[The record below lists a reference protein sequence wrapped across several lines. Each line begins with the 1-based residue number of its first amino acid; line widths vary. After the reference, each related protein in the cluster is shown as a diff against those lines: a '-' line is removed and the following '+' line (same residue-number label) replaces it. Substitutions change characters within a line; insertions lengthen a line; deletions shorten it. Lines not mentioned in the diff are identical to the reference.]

1 MGKALV
7 KIKEELNNSPMYNLS
22 LTSKELFH
30 SNLLAW
36 FGNNKTTRAF
46 FAEIIKELTGM
57 CLNPNDI
64 WKVEREDR
72 NFDLCVKEGKNYL
85 LIIENKVK
93 SIPKKKQLDEYV
105 EKKVVDKNTK
115 FLLLTLVN
123 EFPYKD
129 NVDIDKGKGGRWKI
143 KTYKDLA
150 NAMCL
155 AMKRIPISDNYYKSI
170 LVDYIGFIN
179 NLNELVESWKVGIND
194 AFAKSTDLE
203 GLKKLSDLYAKIQ
216 YSSYCIELQKK
227 ILEIANDIEVYDWGN
242 IPGEPDNNK
251 IYLLVDWGFA
261 STRKEGLFDVAIPV
275 TNLAHPKIQKGC
287 APPDYVIKIQVEGRD
302 YCHVIET
309 FKDDLKDE
317 LTTIGKAYPYTG
329 DLRWF
334 LDPESSSSPSYGND
348 GIFDVTIYPKKQTK
362 RVKAWPFKS
371 YENKEFKKISFIY
384 QNKEIKE
391 GVKANDILENI
402 VKEVNMIINKLS

>member
-1 MGKALV
+1 MGKTLDD
-7 KIKEELNNSPMYNLS
+7 IKKELNNSPMYNLS

-36 FGNNKTTRAF
+36 LGNTQATRAF
-46 FAEIIKELTGM
+46 FAEIIKELTGI
-57 CLNPNDI
+57 CLNPKDN
-64 WKVEREDR
+64 WKVEREDK
-72 NFDLCVKEGKNYL
+72 NFDLCVKKGKNYL

-105 EKKVVDKNTK
+105 EKKVVDKDTK

-129 NVDIDKGKGGRWKI
+129 NVDIEKGKGGCWKI

-150 NAMCL
+150 KAMCL
-155 AMKRIPISDNYYKSI
+155 AMKRSLISENYYNSI
-170 LVDYIGFIN
+170 LVDYMGFIN

-194 AFAKSTDLE
+194 VFAISTNLE

-227 ILEIANDIEVYDWGN
+227 ILGVANDIEVYNWGN

-261 STRKEGLFDVAIPV
+261 STRKEGLLDVAIPV
-275 TNLAHPKIQKGC
+275 TDLAHPKIQKGC
-287 APPDYVIKIQVEGRD
+287 APPDHVIKIQVEGRD

-309 FKDDLKDE
+309 FKGDLKDE
-317 LTTIGKAYPYTG
+317 LTTIGKADPYTG
-329 DLRWF
+329 NLRWF
-334 LDPESSSSPSYGND
+334 LDPKSSSSPSYGND
-348 GIFDVTIYPKKQTK
+348 SIFDVTIYPKKQTK

-371 YENKEFKKISFIY
+371 YENKDLKKISFIY
-384 QNKEIKE
+384 QNKEIKQ
-391 GVKANDILENI
+391 V
-402 VKEVNMIINKLS
+402 

>member
-1 MGKALV
+1 MGKALAT
-7 KIKEELNNSPMYNLS
+7 IKKELNNSPMYNLS

-36 FGNNKTTRAF
+36 LGNNNDTKAF
-46 FAEIIKELTGM
+46 FAKMINELTGM
-57 CLNPNDI
+57 CLNPNDN

-129 NVDIDKGKGGRWKI
+129 NVDIDKVKGGRWKI

-170 LVDYIGFIN
+170 IVDYIGFIN

-194 AFAKSTDLE
+194 VFAKSTDLE

-216 YSSYCIELQKK
+216 YSSYCIELQNK

-242 IPGEPDNNK
+242 IPGKPDNNK

-275 TNLAHPKIQKGC
+275 TDLAHPKIQKGC

-317 LTTIGKAYPYTG
+317 LTTIGTANPYTG

-334 LDPESSSSPSYGND
+334 LDPASSSSPSYGNNN
-348 GIFDVTIYPKKQTK
+348 IFDVTIYPKKQTK

-371 YENKEFKKISFIY
+371 YENKEFNKISFIY
-384 QNKEIKE
+384 QNKEIKKD
-391 GVKANDILENI
+391 VKANVVLENI
-402 VKEVNMIINKLS
+402 VKEVKMIINKLS

>member
-1 MGKALV
+1 MGKALDD
-7 KIKEELNNSPMYNLS
+7 IKKELNNSPMYNLS

-36 FGNNKTTRAF
+36 LGNTQATRAF
-46 FAEIIKELTGM
+46 FAEIIKELTGI
-57 CLNPNDI
+57 CLNPKDN
-64 WKVEREDR
+64 WKVEREDK

-85 LIIENKVK
+85 LVIENKVK

-155 AMKRIPISDNYYKSI
+155 AMKRIPIPDNYYKSI

-194 AFAKSTDLE
+194 VFAKTTDLK
-203 GLKKLSDLYAKIQ
+203 GLKKMSDLYAKIQ
-216 YSSYCIELQKK
+216 YSSYCIEMQKK
-227 ILEIANDIEVYDWGN
+227 ILGIANDIEVYDWGT
-242 IPGEPDNNK
+242 IPDKLDNSK
-251 IYLLVDWGFA
+251 IYILVDWGFA
-261 STRKEGLFDVAIPV
+261 STRKEGLLDVAIPV

-287 APPDYVIKIQVEGRD
+287 APPDYVIKIQVEGRT
-302 YCHVIET
+302 YCHVIES
-309 FKDDLKDE
+309 FEDPKIDLV
-317 LTTIGKAYPYTG
+317 TIGKSSPYTWP
-329 DLRWF
+329 LQWF
-334 LDPESSSSPSYGND
+334 VDSPASLSPASYGND
-348 GIFDVTIYPKKQTK
+348 AIFDGTLFPEKHTR

-371 YENKEFKKISFIY
+371 YENKKFKKISFIY
-384 QNKEIKE
+384 QNKILKE
-391 GVKANDILENI
+391 GVKANDVLENI
-402 VKEVNMIINKLS
+402 VKEVNILINGLS